1 MASLAGFCMSPDKA
15 VAGGCPGLA
24 GAVGGG
30 GDRGDGVFILR
41 GVPTHIRSD
50 NVLYREGFGRWDR
63 ASPSPDWAGVER
75 CSKSTPSGFHPERE
89 RLPAIANPGSI
100 GTPPWPSPS

>member
-1 MASLAGFCMSPDKA
+1 MLNVLDEFTHECLAIRVGRKLKA
-15 VAGGCPGLA
+15 TDVIDLLS
-24 GAVGGG
+24 
-30 GDRGDGVFILR
+30 DLFILR
-41 GVPTHIRSD
+41 GVPAHIRSD
-50 NVLYREGFGRWDR
+50 NVLCREGFGRWGR

-75 CSKSTPSGFHPERE
+75 CGKSTPSGFHPERE